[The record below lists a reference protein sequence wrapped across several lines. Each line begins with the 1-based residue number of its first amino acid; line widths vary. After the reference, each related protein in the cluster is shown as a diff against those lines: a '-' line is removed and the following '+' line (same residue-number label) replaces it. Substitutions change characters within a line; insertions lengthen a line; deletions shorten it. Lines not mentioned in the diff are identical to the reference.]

1 MTLYMENNVWY
12 YRKQHNWT
20 LKHLS
25 RLTGISVSELNKL
38 ENGLTKDIGLNNAM
52 ILSKILQVDIYE
64 LFCLK

>member
-1 MTLYMENNVWY
+1 MENKVWY
-12 YRKQHNWT
+12 YRKQYNWT

-38 ENGLTKDIGLNNAM
+38 ENGLTQDIGLNNAM

>member
-1 MTLYMENNVWY
+1 MENKVWY

-52 ILSKILQVDIYE
+52 IL
-64 LFCLK
+64 